1 MSPMDEQ
8 LDSHLNRVVSL
19 ASHPALRT
27 LDVAVIDRIAFE
39 RVGRA
44 RAWRLDAISFAGA
57 LAIGLASSLTFATP
71 PAASAS
77 SPLTGLSPLAPSML
91 LERPR

>member
-1 MSPMDEQ
+1 MDEQ
-8 LDSHLNRVVSL
+8 LDSRLNRAVSL

-39 RVGRA
+39 RDRRA
-44 RAWRLDAISFAGA
+44 RAWRLDVISFAGA
-57 LAIGLASSLTFATP
+57 LAVGLASSMTFASP
-71 PAASAS
+71 PTASVS
-77 SPLTGLSPLAPSML
+77 SPLTGLPPLAPSVL